1 MSKVAHIIGN
11 GRQATMYKPAK
22 GLKITCNVP
31 PIEVPNVYT
40 TTIVDFKMCDAIH
53 NDGVVVPN
61 DWVCGFR
68 PKKYMEMNPKFHMK
82 YAQKVKEFYL
92 ELPAYAGKGAMGY
105 TNFNCGHFATHWAAN
120 KLQCNEI
127 HMYGFDS
134 VFDFDLSSSSDFILN
149 SDRGT
154 MNNARLTANWRPVW
168 EGLFREFPDHQFVM
182 YHKHNAIKIN
192 IPENVEIRTS
202 NS

>member
-105 TNFNCGHFATHWAAN
+105 TNFNCGHFAAHWAAN

-154 MNNARLTANWRPVW
+154 MNNARLTSNWRPVW
-168 EGLFREFPDHQFVM
+168 EGLFREFPDCQFVM
-182 YHKHNAIKIN
+182 YHKHNAIKIS

>member
-105 TNFNCGHFATHWAAN
+105 TNFNCGHFAAHWAAN

-154 MNNARLTANWRPVW
+154 MNNARLTSNWRPVW
-168 EGLFREFPDHQFVM
+168 EGLFREFPDCQFVM
-182 YHKHNAIKIN
+182 YHKHNAIKIS

-202 NS
+202 NC

>member
-105 TNFNCGHFATHWAAN
+105 TNFNCGHFAAHWAAN
-120 KLQCNEI
+120 KLKCNEI

-154 MNNARLTANWRPVW
+154 MNNARLTSNWRPVW
-168 EGLFREFPDHQFVM
+168 EGLFREFPDCQFVM
-182 YHKHNAIKIN
+182 YHKHNAIKIS